1 MLGDSAVMHIRSSTS
16 KTWVGEAVHVTVGV
30 AVLVG
35 VSVAVA
41 VVVGEEVGE
50 GEVRVTVA
58 MGGESV
64 TVEVRVGVS
73 VGVTGGLEAEFHAK
87 TSIRMSTIRVGIP
100 YLRRAGGRESIAFLY
115 GVTTGGSPV

>member
-35 VSVAVA
+35 VAVAVA
-41 VVVGEEVGE
+41 VAVGDEVGE
-50 GEVRVTVA
+50 AGVSVA
-58 MGGESV
+58 VGGESV

-73 VGVTGGLEAEFHAK
+73 VGVSGGLSRGVSVK
-87 TSIRMSTIRVGIP
+87 TNKRMMPIMAGIP
-100 YLRRAGGRESIAFLY
+100 NLRRAGGREARNGFLY
-115 GVTTGGSPV
+115 GATSGGLPV